1 MTIKRL
7 SILCLF
13 FIILSCKKTTDNNQA
28 SAEIEIIDEEITESE
43 ISKLNYTEFTLDS
56 KTQTAIKSWT
66 EYYQLQDHI
75 TNIKKGDLS
84 FFNDN
89 ESIESFLKKFKET
102 IPAKVDTPA
111 ILARITAF
119 ETKLY
124 KLQSLSNLNTTKK
137 PELLK
142 TIKEF
147 LEAFSN
153 LNLQMNKKLEIDS
166 HNIQKP

>member
-7 SILCLF
+7 SFLCLF
-13 FIILSCKKTTDNNQA
+13 FIILSCKKNIDQNRDPT
-28 SAEIEIIDEEITESE
+28 EIEIVNEEITEND
-43 ISKLNYTEFTLDS
+43 ISKLDYIEFTLDS
-56 KTQTAIKSWT
+56 KTQTAIKNWA
-66 EYYQLQDHI
+66 EYYQLQDHV

-89 ESIESFLKKFKET
+89 ETIEEFLKKLRET
-102 IPAKVDTPA
+102 IPATVNTPA

-124 KLQSLSNLNTTKK
+124 KLESLSNLSTTKK
-137 PELLK
+137 PELIK